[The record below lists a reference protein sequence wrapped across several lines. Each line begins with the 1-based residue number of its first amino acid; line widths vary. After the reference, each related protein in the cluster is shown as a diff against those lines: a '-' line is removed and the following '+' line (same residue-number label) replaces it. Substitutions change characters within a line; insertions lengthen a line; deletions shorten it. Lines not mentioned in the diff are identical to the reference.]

1 MVQASTNKMNI
12 AVGIPARFASTRF
25 PGKPLADLAGK
36 AMIVHVIERAKQAN
50 IGHVFVATDDERIAA
65 IARAADCDVFMSHIE
80 HNSGSERLAE
90 AVQDMNCDI
99 VVNVQGDEPLIDP
112 LAIQSVIQPFI
123 TEPKLEMAT
132 LAHPLLRDADLH
144 DPNVVKVVCN
154 AKSHAMYFSRAAIP
168 FPRKSASSTP
178 LQHVGLYAYT
188 KEFLLN
194 YKNLQECETGDSEQL
209 EQLRVLHHGHTIA
222 VSIGN
227 FHCLGVDTPED
238 LERAEKQLQAS
249 KHPQIIATK

>member
-1 MVQASTNKMNI
+1 MPKAPSNKVNI

-36 AMIVHVIERAKQAN
+36 PMIVHVIERAKQAN

-65 IARAADCDVFMSHIE
+65 VARAADCDVFMSHSE

-112 LAIQSVIQPFI
+112 LAIQAVIQPFI
-123 TEPKLEMAT
+123 TEAKLAMAT
-132 LAHPLLRDADLH
+132 LAHPLLRDEDLH

-154 AKSHAMYFSRAAIP
+154 AKNHAMYFSRAAIP
-168 FPRKSASSTP
+168 FPRNPASSTA

-188 KEFLLN
+188 KDFLLN
-194 YKNLQECETGDSEQL
+194 YKNLGECESGDSEQL
-209 EQLRVLHHGHTIA
+209 EQLRVLHHGHSIA

-238 LERAEKQLQAS
+238 LKRAEKQLQNS
-249 KHPQIIATK
+249 QKKQQS

>member
-1 MVQASTNKMNI
+1 MSHLPSNNINI

-36 AMIVHVIERAKQAN
+36 PMIVHVIERAKQAN
-50 IGHVFVATDDERIAA
+50 IGHVFVATDDERIASV
-65 IARAADCDVFMSHIE
+65 ARAADCDVFMSHSQ

-90 AVQDMNCDI
+90 AVQDMGCDI

-112 LAIQSVIQPFI
+112 LAIQSVIQPFM
-123 TEPKLEMAT
+123 TNPNLEMAT
-132 LAHPLLRDADLH
+132 LAHPLLRDEDLH

-154 AKSHAMYFSRAAIP
+154 AKNHAMYFSRASIP
-168 FPRKSASSTP
+168 FPRKAESSTP

-188 KEFLLN
+188 KNFLFN
-194 YKNLQECETGDSEQL
+194 YSKLKECESGESEQL

-222 VSIGN
+222 VTIGD

-249 KHPQIIATK
+249 